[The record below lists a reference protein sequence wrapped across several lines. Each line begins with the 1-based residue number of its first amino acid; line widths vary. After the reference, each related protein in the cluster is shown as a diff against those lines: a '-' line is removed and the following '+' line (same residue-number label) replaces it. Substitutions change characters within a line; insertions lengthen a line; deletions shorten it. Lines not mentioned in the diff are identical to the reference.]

1 MPYNRKAISGDYA
14 TETFYFPLSV
24 QVEDEDSED
33 LYNVSSDSVRWFEDE
48 IQEAID
54 DYQSDIE
61 MEKYLCDDNDEIQ
74 RKLISAEWGV
84 ETLKGELYGCMKLPL
99 KEPLTAEETEQM
111 RNEVTG
117 QASDGFGE
125 SFEQHPIS
133 LDGEESFK
141 ILLALEATAF
151 EVCLPFFAIYV
162 TSLSSEI
169 ALFLR
174 LISFYSK
181 AMVT

>member
-1 MPYNRKAISGDYA
+1 MPYNRKAFSDDYA

-33 LYNVSSDSVRWFEDE
+33 LYDVTSGSVRWFEDE

-61 MEKYLCDDNDEIQ
+61 MEKYLCDDNDDIQ

-84 ETLKGELYGCMKLPL
+84 ETLNGELYGRMKLTL

-111 RNEVTG
+111 RGEVTG

-125 SFEQHPIS
+125 SLEQHPIT
-133 LDGEESFK
+133 LDDEKYYVSFWNSRDDYFVY
-141 ILLALEATAF
+141 TAD
-151 EVCLPFFAIYV
+151 EMDEY
-162 TSLSSEI
+162 LSQQCGQGFSG
-169 ALFLR
+169 
-174 LISFYSK
+174 
-181 AMVT
+181 M

>member
-1 MPYNRKAISGDYA
+1 MPYNRKAFSDDYA

-33 LYNVSSDSVRWFEDE
+33 LYDVSSDSIRWFEDE

-61 MEKYLCDDNDEIQ
+61 MERYLCDDNEEIQ

-84 ETLKGELYGCMKLPL
+84 ETLNGELYGRMKLTL
-99 KEPLTAEETEQM
+99 KEP
-111 RNEVTG
+111 VTG

-125 SFEQHPIS
+125 SFEQHPIT
-133 LDGEESFK
+133 LDDEQYYVSFWNSGDDYFVY
-141 ILLALEATAF
+141 TAD
-151 EVCLPFFAIYV
+151 EMDEY
-162 TSLSSEI
+162 LSQQ
-169 ALFLR
+169 AGQGLGG
-174 LISFYSK
+174 
-181 AMVT
+181 M

>member
-24 QVEDEDSED
+24 QVEDENSED

-61 MEKYLCDDNDEIQ
+61 MEQYLCDNNEEIQ
-74 RKLISAEWGV
+74 RKLIAAEWGV
-84 ETLKGELYGCMKLPL
+84 ETLKGELYGCMKLTL

-111 RNEVTG
+111 RSQVTG
-117 QASDGFGE
+117 QNSDGIGE
-125 SFEQHPIS
+125 GFEQQPIT
-133 LDGEESFK
+133 LDDEKYYVSFWNSGDDYFVY
-141 ILLALEATAF
+141 TADQRPRDY
-151 EVCLPFFAIYV
+151 VLPF
-162 TSLSSEI
+162 EDNP
-169 ALFLR
+169 
-174 LISFYSK
+174 
-181 AMVT
+181 

>member
-1 MPYNRKAISGDYA
+1 MPYNRKEISGDYA

-33 LYNVSSDSVRWFEDE
+33 LYNVSSDTVRWFEDE

-61 MEKYLCDDNDEIQ
+61 MEKYLCDDNEEIQ

-84 ETLKGELYGCMKLPL
+84 ETLNGELYGRMKLTL

-111 RNEVTG
+111 RGEVTG

-125 SFEQHPIS
+125 SLEQHPIT
-133 LDGEESFK
+133 LDDEKYYVSFWNSDDYF
-141 ILLALEATAF
+141 IYTAD
-151 EVCLPFFAIYV
+151 EMDEY
-162 TSLSSEI
+162 LSQQTGQGFSG
-169 ALFLR
+169 
-174 LISFYSK
+174 
-181 AMVT
+181 M

>member
-1 MPYNRKAISGDYA
+1 MPYNRKAFSDDYA

-61 MEKYLCDDNDEIQ
+61 MERYLCDDNADIQ

-84 ETLKGELYGCMKLPL
+84 ETLNGELYGRMKLTL
-99 KEPLTAEETEQM
+99 KEPLTAEETEEM
-111 RNEVTG
+111 RSQVTG

-125 SFEQHPIS
+125 SFEQHPIT
-133 LDGEESFK
+133 LDDEKYYVSFWNSGDDYFVYTTD
-141 ILLALEATAF
+141 EMD
-151 EVCLPFFAIYV
+151 EY
-162 TSLSSEI
+162 LSQQSGQN
-169 ALFLR
+169 FGG
-174 LISFYSK
+174 
-181 AMVT
+181 M

>member
-1 MPYNRKAISGDYA
+1 MPYNRKAFSGDYA

-24 QVEDEDSED
+24 QVEDEDCED
-33 LYNVSSDSVRWFEDE
+33 LYSVSSDSVRWFEDE

-61 MEKYLCDDNDEIQ
+61 MERYLCDDNADIQ

-84 ETLKGELYGCMKLPL
+84 ETLNGELYGRMKLTL

-111 RNEVTG
+111 RSEVTG

-125 SFEQHPIS
+125 SFEQHPIT
-133 LDGEESFK
+133 LDDEKYYVSFWNSGDDYFVYN
-141 ILLALEATAF
+141 ADEMD
-151 EVCLPFFAIYV
+151 EY
-162 TSLSSEI
+162 LSQQTGQ
-169 ALFLR
+169 
-174 LISFYSK
+174 SFSG
-181 AMVT
+181 M

>member
-33 LYNVSSDSVRWFEDE
+33 LYDVTSGSVRWFEDE

-74 RKLISAEWGV
+74 RKLIAAEWGV
-84 ETLKGELYGCMKLPL
+84 ETLNGELYGRMKLTL

-111 RNEVTG
+111 RSEVTG

-125 SFEQHPIS
+125 SFEQHPIT
-133 LDGEESFK
+133 LDDEKYYVSFWNSGDDYFVYTADLSDAK
-141 ILLALEATAF
+141 LYKLAGNS
-151 EVCLPFFAIYV
+151 I
-162 TSLSSEI
+162 I
-169 ALFLR
+169 N
-174 LISFYSK
+174 
-181 AMVT
+181 

>member
-1 MPYNRKAISGDYA
+1 MPYNRKTFSGDYA

-61 MEKYLCDDNDEIQ
+61 MEKYLCDDNEEIQ

-84 ETLKGELYGCMKLPL
+84 ETMNGELYGRMKLTL

-111 RNEVTG
+111 RGEVTG

-125 SFEQHPIS
+125 SLEQHPIT
-133 LDGEESFK
+133 LDDEKYYVSFWNSRDDYFVY
-141 ILLALEATAF
+141 TAD
-151 EVCLPFFAIYV
+151 EMDEY
-162 TSLSSEI
+162 LSQQSRQN
-169 ALFLR
+169 FGG
-174 LISFYSK
+174 
-181 AMVT
+181 M